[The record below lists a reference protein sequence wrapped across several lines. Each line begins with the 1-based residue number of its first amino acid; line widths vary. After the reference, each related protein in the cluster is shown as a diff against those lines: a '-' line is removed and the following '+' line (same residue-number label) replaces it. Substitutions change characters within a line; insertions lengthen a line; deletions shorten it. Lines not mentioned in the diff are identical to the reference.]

1 MGKRILSL
9 ALLYILL
16 PLAMMADSYHSL
28 WKQFTEARNKD
39 LPKTEL
45 NILRQIS
52 FKSEADNNY
61 GQLLSAELMTASL
74 KSSISPDSLSAGIER
89 LKTKAREAESSD
101 LVLAAIYES
110 ALGRFYA
117 ENPSLGTDY
126 ILQSQK
132 YYALSMSHPDLLAK
146 QQASEYN
153 PLFTKG
159 IDSDIFS
166 NDLLHV
172 IGLQAQDYKALLDY
186 YQKAGNRPASCVMAW
201 KLMNASQKVDVLN
214 AGKSKYL
221 QHIDS
226 LIHVYE
232 DIPAAGELA
241 LARYQFMQRAKDV
254 TVADR
259 ILYIDYALSQWG
271 SWPGM
276 SFLRNERKSL
286 TNPFFS
292 VSIGREVMIPNRPF
306 VVKIDQIRHL
316 PNLLMTIQHV
326 KMDADQLAS
335 LTGSYGLTT
344 INSREYKKLEKHL
357 SSAHQITD
365 KKQYGVYPPYKII
378 RDSFEVK
385 GLPEGIYLLKIST
398 GNKDIAEQRA
408 LFFVSDVAL
417 LAEEL
422 PEKSMRY
429 AVVSATTGQPLQ
441 NASLRL
447 TFPDSHEKDSFSSS
461 RKSSDVITLH
471 CNDKGEV
478 IYHFTRQNPEVD
490 AYTPDDHYCPRMD
503 IWGNYIYDDH
513 DQEKNHIKL
522 FTDRKIYRPGQTVSV
537 AAIDYTLK
545 NGIETKVVSGESIKL
560 TLRNANDKVIGEKEL
575 TTDKYGTASTSFAL
589 PLGGLT
595 GQFSVYS
602 DNLHGETAVTSFN
615 VEEYKRPTFQVL
627 FPEVKQIYHAG
638 DTVMVKAVAKGY
650 TGVPVQGAKVRY
662 KVIRRPV
669 LWWRAFGMSESL
681 REVYSDT
688 TVTNDEGEFTVRI
701 PMVVEGPEDG
711 PARFYKFEVNADIT
725 DVGGETESGK
735 LILPLGTHP
744 AAFSCN
750 LPDKAESD
758 SLKTIVFQYRNA
770 AGTDI
775 PATVNYHFDEG
786 PEQTANTNEKIKLQ
800 GVSDLASGTHTLWAI
815 CGTDTL
821 KQKIVLFKMTDKTP
835 AVSTHDWFYQSS
847 KEFNKDG
854 RPVYI
859 QVGSSDPD
867 QHILYTI
874 FSGNKVLESGCINQS
889 STLHTR
895 AFVNHPEYGDGIR
908 LTYAWM
914 KNGVVY
920 MHSATIESPLP
931 DKRLVLNWS
940 SFRNLLTPG
949 QKETWTLKVTY
960 PDGSPASA
968 QLLSVLY
975 DGSLDQ
981 IMKHNWNFYLGLNR
995 SLPVAFWQS
1004 ARDNFPFVN
1013 VYGRESYKTYETR
1026 SLEFSAFNPIYFETG
1041 NSVNYSSLP
1050 QVRALGVS
1058 RYSASRE
1065 MAYDNAPV
1073 ALMSKQAVSV
1083 NGMNKSQETDGEG
1096 EAFSLHHNSASSFR
1110 ENLNETAFFYPAL
1123 TADSNGNIVI
1133 KFTLPES
1140 VTTWHFMAFAH
1151 DKDMNFGQLSD
1162 TLTARKTVMIQPN
1175 MPRFV
1180 REGDLVNITGR
1191 LSNTSSKMVTGIAR
1205 IELLNPETEK
1215 IVYSESHC
1223 YTIRPE
1229 KTAVVGFYIDLTN
1242 HSDLSRK
1249 LAGFDHSLL
1258 ICRMIA
1264 EGSGYSDGEQHYLPV
1279 LPNTEFVT
1287 NTLSFTQN
1295 KPGRKTIDL
1304 TTLFPANSINKKLT
1318 VEYTNHPS
1326 WLMIQSLPSIATPDH
1341 DNAVSLAAAY
1351 YANGIATYL
1360 MRQNPVLK
1368 NVLEIWKRDHSGE
1381 SALMSQLDQNQDL
1394 KNLVL
1399 SETPW
1404 VLEADRQTDQKRK
1417 LCELFD
1423 ENLIQSRQNET
1434 LIKLRQLQHPDG
1446 SWAWWPGM
1454 RGSIY
1459 MTEAVSE
1466 ALVRLNV
1473 MTGNQ
1478 QETVEML
1485 KRAFNWMTG
1494 KLHDEVIR
1502 LKDDQRHGLKDVL
1515 PSEEALRFLYMD
1527 AIDGRSLPS
1536 KGETDK
1542 TYLVNLIA
1550 DHGSAMTIYGK
1561 AKTAVILAKNNH
1573 VREAKEYL
1581 QSINE
1586 YSVYTDEAGRYFD
1599 TSKAQYS
1606 WCDYKI
1612 PTEVAAIE
1620 GLRILD
1626 PKSKAIDEM
1635 RRWLLQEKRTTSWD
1649 TPVNAVDAVYAFGID
1664 SLTPARKEDSS
1675 VISLDG
1681 KKLATSQALAGLGYV
1696 KSSEVDSHPK
1706 ILTVDKTDKGISWGA
1721 VYAQFMQKSA
1731 DIQNFKSGMAITKEI
1746 ISPSDSQIGD
1756 VSLQVGE
1763 RVKVRLTITCD
1774 RDYDFVQV
1782 SDHRPACFEPVNQVS
1797 GYHGNYYYAPKDEAT
1812 DYFFDG
1818 LSKGRHVLETEYVVD
1833 RTGSYQSGTCTVQCA
1848 YSPSYGARTTTQTY
1862 VVK

>member
-45 NILRQIS
+45 NILGQIS
-52 FKSEADNNY
+52 FKSEVDHNY

-74 KSSISPDSLSAGIER
+74 KSSISPDSLSVGIER
-89 LKTKAREAESSD
+89 LKIKAREAESSD
-101 LVLAAIYES
+101 QVLAAIYES

-117 ENPSLGTDY
+117 ENPSLGADH
-126 ILQSQK
+126 ILQSRK

-146 QQASEYN
+146 QQYSAYN

-159 IDSDIFS
+159 VDSNIFG

-172 IGLQAQDYKALLDY
+172 IGLQARDYKTLLDY

-201 KLMNASQKVDVLN
+201 KQMDATQKVDVLK
-214 AGKSKYL
+214 ASKSRYL
-221 QHIDS
+221 QRIDS
-226 LIHVYE
+226 LIHVYR

-241 LARYQFMQRAKDV
+241 LARYRFMQQANDV

-259 ILYIDYALSQWG
+259 IHYIDFALSQWG

-276 SFLRNERKSL
+276 SFLRNERKAL

-292 VSIGREVMIPNRPF
+292 ISVGREVMIPNRPF
-306 VVKIDQIRHL
+306 AVKIDQVRHI
-316 PNLLMTIQHV
+316 PNLLMTIQRL
-326 KMDADQLAS
+326 KMDADQLAL
-335 LTGSYGLTT
+335 LTGNHGLTT
-344 INSREYKKLEKHL
+344 INSREYKKLEKYL

-365 KKQYGVYPPYKII
+365 RKQYGVYPPYKIMK
-378 RDSFEVK
+378 DSFEVK

-398 GNKDIAEQRA
+398 GNRDVAEQRA
-408 LFFVSDVAL
+408 LFFVSDIAL

-447 TFPDSHEKDSFSSS
+447 TFPDSHQNSS
-461 RKSSDVITLH
+461 KSADVITLH

-490 AYTPDDHYCPRMD
+490 VYTPNDHYCPRMD
-503 IWGNYIYDDH
+503 IWGSYIYYNRNQQN
-513 DQEKNHIKL
+513 DQIKL

-537 AAIDYTLK
+537 AAIDYTIK
-545 NGIETKVVSGESIKL
+545 NGIDTKVVSGGRIKL
-560 TLRNANDKVIGEKEL
+560 TLRNANNKMIDEKEL
-575 TTDKYGTASTSFAL
+575 TTDEYGTASTTFTL
-589 PLGGLT
+589 PSGGLT
-595 GQFSVYS
+595 GRYAVFS
-602 DNLHGETAVTSFN
+602 DNHHGETAVASFN
-615 VEEYKRPTFQVL
+615 VEEYKRPTFQVV

-650 TGVPVQGAKVRY
+650 TGVPVQDAKVSYR
-662 KVIRRPV
+662 VMRRPV
-669 LWWRAFGMSESL
+669 LWWRAFGMNEGL
-681 REVYSDT
+681 TEVYSDT
-688 TVTNDEGEFTVRI
+688 TVTNDKGEFTVLM
-701 PMVVEGPEDG
+701 PMVVEGPEEG
-711 PARFYKFEVNADIT
+711 SARFYDFEVNADIT
-725 DVGGETESGK
+725 DAGGETESGQ
-735 LILPLGTHP
+735 LTLPLGTHST
-744 AAFSCN
+744 AFSSN

-758 SLKTIVFQYRNA
+758 SLKTIIFQYRNA
-770 AGTDI
+770 AGKDI
-775 PATVNYHFDEG
+775 PAVVNYHFDAG
-786 PEQTANTNEKIKLQ
+786 PEQTAGTNEKSMLK
-800 GVSDLASGTHTLWAI
+800 GVSGLTSGVHTLWAI

-821 KQKIVLFKMTDKTP
+821 KQKIVLFKMTDKEP
-835 AVSTHDWFYQSS
+835 AISTHDWFYQSS
-847 KEFNKDG
+847 KEFRKDG

-874 FSGNKVLESGCINQS
+874 FSGNKVLESGSIDQS
-889 STLHTR
+889 SILHTR
-895 AFVNHPEYGDGIR
+895 GFVNHPEYGDGIR
-908 LTYAWM
+908 LTYVWM
-914 KNGVVY
+914 KNGVTY
-920 MHSATIESPLP
+920 THTTTIESPLP
-931 DKRLVLNWS
+931 DKRLILRWS
-940 SFRNLLTPG
+940 SFRDFLTPG
-949 QKETWTLKVTY
+949 QKETWTLKVTN
-960 PDGSPASA
+960 PDGSPASP

-981 IMKHNWNFYLGLNR
+981 ILKHNWNFSLGLSRN
-995 SLPVAFWQS
+995 LPEAFWQS
-1004 ARDNFPFVN
+1004 AWDNLSLVN
-1013 VYGRESYKTYETR
+1013 VYGRGSYKIFENR
-1026 SLEFSAFNPIYFETG
+1026 SLELSAFNPIYFETG
-1041 NSVNYSSLP
+1041 NRLNYSSFP
-1050 QVRALGVS
+1050 QVRAFGGS
-1058 RYSASRE
+1058 KYSASRG

-1073 ALMSKQAVSV
+1073 ALMSKQAVPATA
-1083 NGMNKSQETDGEG
+1083 MDKSQETDEKVG
-1096 EAFSLHHNSASSFR
+1096 SSSPNSVSSFR
-1110 ENLNETAFFYPAL
+1110 ENLKETAFFYPAL
-1123 TADSNGNIVI
+1123 TADNNGNIVI
-1133 KFTLPES
+1133 RFTLPES

-1151 DKDMNFGQLSD
+1151 DKYMNFGQLSD
-1162 TLTARKTVMIQPN
+1162 TLIARKTVMIQPN

-1180 REGDLVNITGR
+1180 REGDLANITGR

-1215 IVYSESHC
+1215 IVYSESHS

-1229 KTAVVGFYIDLTN
+1229 KTAVVGFNVDLTN
-1242 HSDLSRK
+1242 HSDLTRK

-1264 EGSGYSDGEQHYLPV
+1264 EGSGYRDGEQHYLPV
-1279 LPNTEFVT
+1279 LPNTELVT

-1304 TTLFPANSINKKLT
+1304 TALLPANSINKKLT

-1351 YANGIATYL
+1351 YANGIAAYL

-1368 NVLEIWKRDHSGE
+1368 NVLELWKRDHSGE
-1381 SALMSQLDQNQDL
+1381 STLISQLDQNQDL

-1423 ENLIQSRQNET
+1423 DNLIQSRQNEVLT
-1434 LIKLRQLQHPDG
+1434 KLRQLQHPDG

-1478 QETVEML
+1478 QETAEML
-1485 KRAFNWMTG
+1485 KRAFNWMTD

-1502 LKDDQRHGLKDVL
+1502 LKDDRSRGFKDAL

-1527 AIDGRSLPS
+1527 AIDGRSLSS

-1542 TYLVNLIA
+1542 AYLVNLIA

-1612 PTEVAAIE
+1612 PTEVAVIE

-1635 RRWLLQEKRTTSWD
+1635 KRWLLQEKRTTSWD
-1649 TPVNAVDAVYAFGID
+1649 TPVNAVDAVYAFGVD
-1664 SLTPARKEDSS
+1664 SLIPSKKGDFS
-1675 VISLDG
+1675 VISIDG
-1681 KKLATSQALAGLGYV
+1681 KRLVTSPALAGLGYV
-1696 KSSEVDSHPK
+1696 KSSVVDSHPK
-1706 ILTVDKTDKGISWGA
+1706 ILTVDKTDEGISWGA

-1731 DIQNFKSGMAITKEI
+1731 DVQNSRSGMTITKEI
-1746 ISPSDSQIGD
+1746 FSPSGSKIGD

-1782 SDHRPACFEPVNQVS
+1782 SDHRPACFEPVNQLS
-1797 GYHGNYYYAPKDEAT
+1797 GYQRNYYYAPKDEVT
-1812 DYFFDG
+1812 NYFFDG
-1818 LSKGRHVLETEYVVD
+1818 LSKGSHILETEYVVD

-1848 YSPSYGARTTTQTY
+1848 YSPAYGAHTTAQTY